1 MNLLLTIVALFV
13 TVILTARM
21 CSLALL
27 FRNEL
32 PHNLQ
37 KVMSMSIGTMS
48 GITTGSVINGLMHAT
63 SFIALLS
70 SMAIGMGAGVVV
82 GLPMMFEA
90 AIEGLVAGIM
100 GGMMGSML
108 MSDTPIFT
116 SGCFLLLFVAIVFL
130 IHQLIHIR
138 VNAHPVTPPSSKQI
152 LRGIV
157 IVSAATVIVAS
168 LLLGIP
174 HLMR

>member
-1 MNLLLTIVALFV
+1 MNLLLTVVTLFV

-27 FRNEL
+27 FQNEL

-48 GITTGSVINGLMHAT
+48 GITAGSVINGLMHAN

-70 SMAIGMGAGVVV
+70 SMTIGMGAGVVV

-108 MSDTPIFT
+108 MSDAPLFT
-116 SGCFLLLFVAIVFL
+116 SGCFLVLFVAVVFL
-130 IHQLIHIR
+130 LHQLIHIR
-138 VNAHPVTPPSSKQI
+138 VNGHPATPPSSKQI

-157 IVSAATVIVAS
+157 IVSAATVIVAII
-168 LLLGIP
+168 LLGAP
-174 HLMR
+174 HLTR